1 MSFFIFETVLA
12 GGLFFGMLLLLEV
25 GRRYGVV
32 RFTRDPEGWDRD
44 TGTVDAAVLGLLG
57 LLLAFTFSGA
67 AARFEQRQHLI
78 TQEANAIGTAYL
90 RLDLLPTDTQQE
102 MRQLFAR
109 YLTTRTTVYRNI
121 EDAAATQARIA
132 ETAAL
137 QRQIWAKAVSA
148 SQRSDAAAD
157 AAKLLLPALNEMI
170 DITTTRA
177 AAMQNH
183 PPRTVFFL
191 LASLCLFSA
200 LLVGYHMGRAKFQ
213 SWFQK
218 ILFSATLSVV
228 FFVILDLEYPR
239 YGLIRIDEADA
250 LLAELRSLMQEAG
263 E

>member
-1 MSFFIFETVLA
+1 MSFFVYDTVLA
-12 GGLFFGMLLLLEV
+12 GGLFFGMLLLLEA

-32 RFTRDPEGWDRD
+32 MRTRDPEGWDRGS
-44 TGTVDAAVLGLLG
+44 GTVDAAVLSLLG

-148 SQRSDAAAD
+148 SQRSDAVGG
-157 AAKLLLPALNEMI
+157 I
-170 DITTTRA
+170 
-177 AAMQNH
+177 
-183 PPRTVFFL
+183 
-191 LASLCLFSA
+191 LCDF
-200 LLVGYHMGRAKFQ
+200 
-213 SWFQK
+213 
-218 ILFSATLSVV
+218 
-228 FFVILDLEYPR
+228 
-239 YGLIRIDEADA
+239 
-250 LLAELRSLMQEAG
+250 RS
-263 E
+263 

>member
-1 MSFFIFETVLA
+1 LRVHRKRDSRRELTDGGHVGHISGCHLNPAVSLGLWA
-12 GGLFFGMLLLLEV
+12 GGRFPAKDLTPYIAAQVV
-25 GRRYGVV
+25 G
-32 RFTRDPEGWDRD
+32 
-44 TGTVDAAVLGLLG
+44 AI
-57 LLLAFTFSGA
+57 A
-67 AARFEQRQHLI
+67 AAGVL
-78 TQEANAIGTAYL
+78 YL
-90 RLDLLPTDTQQE
+90 TDTQQE

>member
-1 MSFFIFETVLA
+1 MSFSIFETVLA
-12 GGLFFGMLLLLEV
+12 GGLFFGMLLLEV

-32 RFTRDPEGWDRD
+32 RFTRDPEGWDRGS
-44 TGTVDAAVLGLLG
+44 GTVDAAVFSLLG

-67 AARFEQRQHLI
+67 AARFEQRRHLI

-90 RLDLLPTDTQQE
+90 RLDLLPTDMQQE
-102 MRQLFAR
+102 MRQLLAR
-109 YLTTRTTVYRNI
+109 YLDTRTTVYRNI
-121 EDAAATQARIA
+121 EDAAVTQARIA

-148 SQRSDAAAD
+148 SQQSDAAAD

-183 PPRTVFFL
+183 PPCAVFFL
-191 LASLCLFSA
+191 LAALCLLSA
-200 LLVGYHMGRAKFQ
+200 LLVGYRMSRAKSQ
-213 SWFQK
+213 SWFHT
-218 ILFSATLSVV
+218 ILFSATLSVT

-239 YGLIRIDEADA
+239 HGLIRIDEADE
-250 LLAELRSLMQEAG
+250 LLVELRSLMQGVG

>member
-1 MSFFIFETVLA
+1 LGLWA
-12 GGLFFGMLLLLEV
+12 GGRFPAKDLIPYIAAQVV
-25 GRRYGVV
+25 G
-32 RFTRDPEGWDRD
+32 
-44 TGTVDAAVLGLLG
+44 AI
-57 LLLAFTFSGA
+57 A
-67 AARFEQRQHLI
+67 AAGVL
-78 TQEANAIGTAYL
+78 YL
-90 RLDLLPTDTQQE
+90 TDTQQE

-239 YGLIRIDEADA
+239 YDLIRIDEADA